1 MARKKSEDLPADF
14 VENIVDIDV
23 TSEMESSFLE
33 YAYSVIYSRALPDA
47 RDGLKPVQ
55 RRILFQMAQ
64 MGLRP
69 EKGHVKSA
77 RVVGE
82 VMGKLHPHGDTAIYD
97 AMVRLSQD
105 FALRLPLIDGH
116 GNFGSLDDGPAAAR
130 YTEARLAASAVAMT
144 ANLDEDVVNFV
155 PNYDNQFMQPEV
167 LPAAF
172 PNLLVN
178 GTTGIAVGMATN
190 MAPHNLGEVVA
201 AAQHLLVQPDA
212 TVEDLMKFVPGP
224 DLPSGGTI
232 VGLDGIKDAYRTGR
246 GLFRTRATVALEK
259 VSARKSA
266 LVVTELP
273 YGVGPEKIIEKIK
286 DGVNN
291 KKISGISDVVDLT
304 DRHNG
309 LKLVIELKNG
319 FNPNAVLAS
328 LYKHTPLEDSFG
340 INNVAL
346 VNGQPQTLGLRE
358 LLTVYVDHRVDVVRR
373 RTAFRLAKREDRLH
387 LVEGLLIAIVDIDD
401 VIAIIR
407 SSEQTAE
414 ARERLMTVFDLSE
427 PQANHILE
435 LRLRQL
441 TKYSRLELET
451 EAEQLRKE
459 IEELRAI
466 LESETLLREL
476 VSSELGEMAETFG
489 TPRRT
494 KLSKS
499 AQLQP
504 LKGTALP
511 EAVGSGKKATL
522 AMEVADSPCWVLLS
536 ATGQIARTHDR
547 TALDF
552 SAARI
557 KHDVLVSQVASSA
570 RGEIGALTSTGRM
583 IRISLIDVPVLPE
596 MHGFPQL
603 AQGVAVA
610 DFLKLP
616 KGEEAVALL
625 PLNKVIAIGTE
636 RGVVKRVTPDYPL
649 NRDEFE
655 AITLKDGDKVI
666 AAAPAEDEDELVF
679 LTRQAQ
685 LLHFGASAVRA
696 QGRTGRGMAGI
707 KLGAEDKVIYF
718 GVVRAGAQDAVVAT
732 IAAGSQTLPGTS
744 GQSVKLTEFSEF
756 PAKGRATAGVR
767 AHRFVKGE
775 DYLVLGYAGHGPAR
789 ASSAAGV
796 VRALPT
802 EFGKRDGSGAPLAQS
817 INILGGS
824 LSVATGTGAGKA
836 PARAASAATAGAEL
850 PPVVPSSRPSVQP
863 GEDTLPFD
871 DGGVVL

>member
-373 RTAFRLAKREDRLH
+373 RTAFRLAKREDRRH

-707 KLGAEDKVIYF
+707 KLSAEDKVIYF
-718 GVVRAGAQDAVVAT
+718 GVVG
-732 IAAGSQTLPGTS
+732 GG
-744 GQSVKLTEFSEF
+744 
-756 PAKGRATAGVR
+756 
-767 AHRFVKGE
+767 
-775 DYLVLGYAGHGPAR
+775 GP
-789 ASSAAGV
+789 
-796 VRALPT
+796 
-802 EFGKRDGSGAPLAQS
+802 
-817 INILGGS
+817 GGS
-824 LSVATGTGAGKA
+824 
-836 PARAASAATAGAEL
+836 PR
-850 PPVVPSSRPSVQP
+850 
-863 GEDTLPFD
+863 
-871 DGGVVL
+871 

>member
-1 MARKKSEDLPADF
+1 MARKKSEEIPEDF

-23 TSEMESSFLE
+23 TNEMESSFLE

-55 RRILFQMAQ
+55 RRILFQMSQ

-82 VMGKLHPHGDTAIYD
+82 VMGKLHPHGDAAIYD
-97 AMVRLSQD
+97 AMVRLAQD
-105 FALRLPLIDGH
+105 FSLRLPLIDGH
-116 GNFGSLDDGPAAAR
+116 GNFGSLDDGPAAPR

-144 ANLDEDVVNFV
+144 ANLDEDVVNFI

-190 MAPHNLGEVVA
+190 MAPHNLGEVIA
-201 AAQHLLVQPDA
+201 ASRHLLLEPEA
-212 TVEDLMKFVPGP
+212 TVEELMKFIPGP
-224 DLPSGGTI
+224 DLPSGGSI
-232 VGLDGIKDAYRTGR
+232 IGLDGVKDAYRTGR

-259 VSARKSA
+259 ISARKSA

-273 YGVGPEKIIEKIK
+273 YTVGPEKVIEKIK

-291 KKISGISDVVDLT
+291 KKIVGISDVVDLT
-304 DRHNG
+304 DRHHG

-328 LYKHTPLEDSFG
+328 LYKYTPMEDSFG

-346 VNGQPQTLGLRE
+346 VNGQPRTMGLRE
-358 LLTVYVDHRVDVVRR
+358 LLTVYVDHRIDVVRR
-373 RTAFRLAKREDRLH
+373 RTVHRLAKREDRLH

-407 SSEQTAE
+407 SSEQTNE
-414 ARERLMTVFDLSE
+414 ARQRLMTVFDLSE

-441 TKYSRLELET
+441 TKYSKLELET
-451 EAEQLRKE
+451 EAEQLREE
-459 IEELRAI
+459 IEKLRAI
-466 LESETLLREL
+466 LESDQLLRSVVSDEL
-476 VSSELGEMAETFG
+476 EEMAETFG

-494 KLSKS
+494 KLLKS
-499 AQLQP
+499 AQLAP

-511 EAVGSGKKATL
+511 EAVGSGKQAKLT
-522 AMEVADSPCWVLLS
+522 MEISDSACWALLS

-547 TALDF
+547 TDLDF
-552 SAARI
+552 SSARI
-557 KHDVLVSQVASSA
+557 KHDVLLSQVPSTA
-570 RGEIGALTSTGRM
+570 RGEIGALTSTGRI

-596 MHGFPQL
+596 SHGFPQL
-603 AQGVAVA
+603 AQGVPVA
-610 DFLKLP
+610 EFLKLP
-616 KGEEAVALL
+616 KNESVIALV
-625 PLNKVIAIGTE
+625 PLNAVLAIGT
-636 RGVVKRVTPDYPL
+636 RNGVVKRVTPEYPL

-655 AITLKDGDKVI
+655 AITLKDDDVVV
-666 AAAPAEDEDELVF
+666 AASVAGEDDELVF
-679 LTRQAQ
+679 LTRGAQ
-685 LLHFGASAVRA
+685 LLRFPASAVRP

-707 KLGAEDKVIYF
+707 KLGADDHVIFF
-718 GVVRAGAQDAVVAT
+718 GVVPATAGNAVVAT

-744 GQSVKLTEFSEF
+744 GQSVKLTDFAEF

-775 DYLVLGYAGHGPAR
+775 DHLQLAYAGQGPAR
-789 ASSAAGV
+789 ASSTAGV

-824 LSVATGTGAGKA
+824 LSASRISATAEEAGSELEPDQAPVQEERPKAA
-836 PARAASAATAGAEL
+836 PAFN
-850 PPVVPSSRPSVQP
+850 P

-871 DGGVVL
+871 DGGVIL